1 MYSIIDETQSGFL
14 SNRHISNNIHLVL
27 DILDYSNLIIDD
39 SLLLFLDFYKAFDT
53 LEHNFIFQCLEKFGF
68 GNFFCSAIKTLYA
81 NGSGSVILKSGT
93 TRRFELWRG
102 IRQGCPIS
110 PYLFLLAAQMLCS
123 HIKASSLKGVTIAER
138 EVIISQLAD
147 DTTLFL
153 KDEKQI
159 SLAINIID
167 SFSKASGL
175 CLNIQKCELLAIK
188 DSNKSSVHNIPVK
201 EKNYLGVLITKD

>member
-1 MYSIIDETQSGFL
+1 MIAFFSFWISIKRSTL
-14 SNRHISNNIHLVL
+14 WNI
-27 DILDYSNLIIDD
+27 ILFFNVS
-39 SLLLFLDFYKAFDT
+39 
-53 LEHNFIFQCLEKFGF
+53 KFGF

-81 NGSGSVILKSGT
+81 NGSSSVILKSGT

-102 IRQGCPIS
+102 NRQGCPIS

-153 KDEKQI
+153 KDERQI
-159 SLAINIID
+159 
-167 SFSKASGL
+167 
-175 CLNIQKCELLAIK
+175 
-188 DSNKSSVHNIPVK
+188 
-201 EKNYLGVLITKD
+201 